1 MSNASEDTTPLGET
15 ELHAFAAA
23 LDAREAALEGEVRDV
38 NAVDQADR
46 EGFAGVAPDL
56 VDVAEHRRGED
67 MRHAERERDEL
78 ELAEIGAARLRM
90 AEGVYGQCTDCGEPI
105 ARARLQALLT
115 GQPLGVYGLG
125 TVRTMAEYALWSGID
140 YAARRLAPSAFEP
153 RRPL

>member
-1 MSNASEDTTPLGET
+1 MSNASGDTTPLGET

-105 ARARLQALLT
+105 ARARLQA
-115 GQPLGVYGLG
+115 QP
-125 TVRTMAEYALWSGID
+125 W
-140 YAARRLAPSAFEP
+140 AARCIDCQEQHERVHGHAVPIVATGADN
-153 RRPL
+153 R